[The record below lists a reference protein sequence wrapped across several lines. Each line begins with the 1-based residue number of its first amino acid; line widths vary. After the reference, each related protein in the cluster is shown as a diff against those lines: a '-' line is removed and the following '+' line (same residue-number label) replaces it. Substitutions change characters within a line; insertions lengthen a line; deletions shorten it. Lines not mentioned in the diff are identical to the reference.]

1 MVWFGP
7 MSISSCRLEAGM
19 CQPPRS
25 LLERNFQEE
34 GEKTEM
40 WGEKGRGGQI
50 DG

>member
-1 MVWFGP
+1 MVADWKQGCA
-7 MSISSCRLEAGM
+7 S
-19 CQPPRS
+19 PPGVSWKETSRK
-25 LLERNFQEE
+25 R